1 MTCLGTEGDVD
12 WEPTLSKQELVLQA
26 LRGKSF
32 FLKGSYIFMNPDTGA
47 GSAAL
52 PFVAQH

>member
-52 PFVAQH
+52 PFVAHH